1 MKKTFRQQTIFIKTK
16 QPSDPDVQKYSKAHA
31 YRYNE
36 PCSFQPFI
44 FLFLSSCDNTYIA
57 EKHIGKYHRTEIV
70 QSKNNFCC
78 LPPCPT
84 SFFCKKSADQ
94 IQCHINTTQSQKIR
108 KKPVFYI
115 AQSFMRKIVGRDQ
128 CYQDKRCYL
137 KIISI
142 HFFPPSFCSHKAS
155 GLPHIS
161 SPQWFYSFHRVF

>member
-1 MKKTFRQQTIFIKTK
+1 MKKTFRQQTIFIKIK

-78 LPPCPT
+78 LTPCPT

-94 IQCHINTTQSQKIR
+94 IQLPHKYHPEPENSQKVGFLHCS
-108 KKPVFYI
+108 VFYE
-115 AQSFMRKIVGRDQ
+115 KN
-128 CYQDKRCYL
+128 
-137 KIISI
+137 
-142 HFFPPSFCSHKAS
+142 S
-155 GLPHIS
+155 GSRSMLSGQALLPENN
-161 SPQWFYSFHRVF
+161 